1 MKVSS
6 RQRTHHIYI
15 AEMFRYHVSVL
26 KRVMD
31 TPEFNNRFMFA
42 KGNVANDLFRSTAEV
57 RTGLITKEAY
67 DLLNGEIKYTATREH
82 IMSRN
87 RAAEHILRRMLK
99 YETSDERLLN
109 MIIAACRTV
118 YSTKNENKI
127 LEQERKKLQSDAGRC
142 ISPWRKLYST
152 LGLLSYPKRRPTIS
166 VIVDGQLYKTVNEAA
181 AHFSLTSME
190 VRRRCKSTSKK
201 WKDWKESQITNE

>member
-1 MKVSS
+1 MEVSS
-6 RQRTHHIYI
+6 RIRRHHIYI

-26 KRVMD
+26 ERVVG
-31 TPEFNNRFMFA
+31 TPEFNDRFMFA

-67 DLLNGEIKYTATREH
+67 DLINGETKYTATKEH

-127 LEQERKKLQSDAGRC
+127 LEQERKKLQTDAGRC

-152 LGLLSYPKRRPTIS
+152 LGLLPYPKRRSTIS
-166 VIVDGQLYKTVNEAA
+166 VIVNGQLYKTVNEAA
-181 AHFSLTSME
+181 EHFSLASME

-201 WKDWKESQITNE
+201 WKDWKESRMTNE